1 MLEFICLG
9 LIVIEGALGAALV
22 VHYER
27 RIRKLIDAH
36 LGLHAR
42 VLESDNTHGTAFV
55 CLTRRTAMIEQTVAQ
70 ISRRADVAR
79 WVGHG
84 SS

>member
-1 MLEFICLG
+1 MIALCLA

-27 RIRKLIDAH
+27 RIRKLVDAH
-36 LGLHAR
+36 LQLHAR
-42 VLESDNTHGTAFV
+42 VLESDSLHGVAIV
-55 CLTRRTAMIEQTVAQ
+55 CLTRRAAVVEQTVAQ

-84 SS
+84 SN